1 VIFAVVLFRLLY
13 RDMFALKNLLWK
25 VDFEYCKQSLG
36 FCKSLIVINIPINGA
51 IIMNNASNYI
61 LFDFLI

>member
-1 VIFAVVLFRLLY
+1 
-13 RDMFALKNLLWK
+13 MFALKNLLWK

-61 LFDFLI
+61 IFDFLI